1 MDVGILVSFLAAS
14 MILTVSP
21 GPDILYVIT
30 SSSAKGF
37 KTGFTIALGLCSGLI
52 IHATV
57 VAFGAAQFIVSN
69 YWIFLT
75 IKLFGVLYLLW
86 LAYSTYRSSIKI
98 EVEASETK
106 EKGFIRLFSK
116 GFLMNVLNPK
126 VMLFFL
132 AFLPQFIP
140 ANTTQPIVDSY
151 VLSGIFFAQAL
162 LIFSIMAFFSDKMLG
177 FFRRSEKGLLVLKW
191 VQIFIFVSLS
201 VGILFT

>member
-1 MDVGILVSFLAAS
+1 MDFGILISFLTAS

-37 KTGFTIALGLCSGLI
+37 RTGFAIALGLCSGLI
-52 IHATV
+52 IHSTV
-57 VAFGAAQFIVSN
+57 VAFGAAHFIVSN
-69 YWIFLT
+69 YWLFLT

-86 LAYSTYRSSIKI
+86 LAYTTFRSSTKI
-98 EVEASETK
+98 EIDTRLTK
-106 EKGFIRLFSK
+106 EKGFVKLFAK

-140 ANTTQPIVDSY
+140 TNTTHPIYHSY
-151 VLSGIFFAQAL
+151 ILSGIFFLQAL
-162 LIFSIMAFFSDKMLG
+162 LIFSLMAFFSDKVLG
-177 FFRRSEKGLLVLKW
+177 FFRHSARGVQVLKW
-191 VQIFIFVSLS
+191 GQILIFISLAIA
-201 VGILFT
+201 ILFT

>member
-1 MDVGILVSFLAAS
+1 VDLAVLASFLIAS
-14 MILTVSP
+14 MVLTVSP

-37 KTGFTIALGLCSGLI
+37 KTGFAIALGLCSGLI
-52 IHATV
+52 IHSTI
-57 VAFGAAQFIVSN
+57 VAFGAAHFIVSN

-75 IKLFGVLYLLW
+75 IKLFGVMYLLW
-86 LAYSTYRSSIKI
+86 LAYSTYRSSTKI
-98 EVEASETK
+98 EIETNVTK
-106 EKGFIRLFSK
+106 EKSFLKLYAK

-140 ANTTQPIVDSY
+140 ANTAQPIYHSY
-151 VLSGIFFAQAL
+151 VLSGIFFLQAL
-162 LIFSIMAFFSDKMLG
+162 LIFSTMAFFSDKMLG

-191 VQIFIFVSLS
+191 VQIFIFVALA
-201 VGILFT
+201 VGILST

>member
-1 MDVGILVSFLAAS
+1 MDVGTLASFLIAS

-37 KTGFTIALGLCSGLI
+37 KTGFAIALGLCSGLI
-52 IHATV
+52 IHSTV
-57 VAFGAAQFIVSN
+57 VAFGAAHFIVSN

-75 IKLFGVLYLLW
+75 IKLFGVVYLLW
-86 LAYSTYRSSIKI
+86 LAYSTFRSSTKI
-98 EVEASETK
+98 EIDTNATK
-106 EKGFIRLFSK
+106 EKGFIGLFSK

-140 ANTTQPIVDSY
+140 VNTFQPIYHSY